1 MFYGIAFL
9 ESFGNWNLRKLYMIF
24 GLTDETYALMTSIN
38 IPKGFDKKKYFFFIT
53 LFAQIYWV
61 LGCTIGALSSEILSF
76 NTEGM
81 EFAAT
86 ALFVVLLIEQW
97 IMVKRLLPFM
107 IGFIASFIAL
117 MFFID
122 HMLIV
127 AIIISI
133 GSILIF
139 RLIKKSHDE

>member
-1 MFYGIAFL
+1 
-9 ESFGNWNLRKLYMIF
+9 MIF
-24 GLTDETYALMTSIN
+24 GLTDETYALMTSIHV
-38 IPKGFDKKKYFFFIT
+38 PQGFSRKKYFFFIT
-53 LFAQIYWV
+53 LFSQSYWV
-61 LGCTIGALSSEILSF
+61 LGCTIGALSSEVLSF
-76 NTEGM
+76 NTDGM

-97 IMVKRLLPFM
+97 IMVKKLLPFI

-122 HMLIV
+122 HMLLV

-139 RLIKKSHDE
+139 RLVNKSHDE

>member
-1 MFYGIAFL
+1 
-9 ESFGNWNLRKLYMIF
+9 
-24 GLTDETYALMTSIN
+24 
-38 IPKGFDKKKYFFFIT
+38 
-53 LFAQIYWV
+53 
-61 LGCTIGALSSEILSF
+61 
-76 NTEGM
+76 M

-139 RLIKKSHDE
+139 RLVNKSHDE

>member
-1 MFYGIAFL
+1 
-9 ESFGNWNLRKLYMIF
+9 
-24 GLTDETYALMTSIN
+24 
-38 IPKGFDKKKYFFFIT
+38 
-53 LFAQIYWV
+53 
-61 LGCTIGALSSEILSF
+61 
-76 NTEGM
+76 
-81 EFAAT
+81 
-86 ALFVVLLIEQW
+86 
-97 IMVKRLLPFM
+97 MVKRLLPFM

-139 RLIKKSHDE
+139 RLVNKSHDE